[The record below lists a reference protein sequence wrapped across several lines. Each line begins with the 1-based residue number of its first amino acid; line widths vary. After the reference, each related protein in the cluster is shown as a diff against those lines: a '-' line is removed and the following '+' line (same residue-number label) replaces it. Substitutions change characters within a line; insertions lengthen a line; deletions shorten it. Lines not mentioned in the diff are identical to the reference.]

1 MNYDELHDELL
12 DRSFAIPGHLTGF
25 AVSGGFT
32 MRLDHKFQCA
42 QPSRVLSKFFGLI
55 PTPRLRPVL
64 CNAVVTLFHD

>member
-1 MNYDELHDELL
+1 MKDAELHDELL
-12 DRSFAIPGHLTGF
+12 DRSFAIGHLTRF
-25 AVSGGFT
+25 ADFWGGFT

-55 PTPRLRPVL
+55 PTPRLRAVP